1 MTMERL
7 VNEVM
12 NSGYAFIGI
21 RHMAD
26 DENYQKGDWCRNSY
40 DWDYEVDCS
49 TYDTGSPVELP
60 GTCAYDTRIELGW
73 DEPEEIK
80 EKLEK
85 ALEGS
90 SAYFGEIII
99 IGGDRMEYG
108 NDEEEIIINC
118 AMVIE
123 VLEDS
128 AAIAA

>member
-26 DENYQKGDWCRNSY
+26 DENYQKGDCCRNSY
-40 DWDYEVDCS
+40 DWDYVVDCS
-49 TYDTGSPVELP
+49 TYDTESPVELP
-60 GTCAYDTRIELGW
+60 GTCAYDTRIDLGW
-73 DEPEEIK
+73 DEPEEIQ

-85 ALEGS
+85 ALRES
-90 SAYFGEIII
+90 SVYFGEAIV

-108 NDEEEIIINC
+108 NDEEEIIING